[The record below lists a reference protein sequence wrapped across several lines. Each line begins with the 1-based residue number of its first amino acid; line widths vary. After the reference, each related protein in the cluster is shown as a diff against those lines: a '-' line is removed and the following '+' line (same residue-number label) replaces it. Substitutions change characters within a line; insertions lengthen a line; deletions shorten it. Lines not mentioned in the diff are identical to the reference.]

1 MDKQKKIEL
10 LADMLEL
17 EPDELNEDTVLDDLD
32 EWDSMNALNLIVL
45 IDENFG
51 KTITADVV
59 NSFETIG
66 DVLKIME

>member
-1 MDKQKKIEL
+1 METTKKMEL
-10 LADMLEL
+10 LADMLDVEVDDIS
-17 EPDELNEDTVLDDLD
+17 ESTVLEDLE

-59 NSFETIG
+59 NNLETIG
-66 DVLKIME
+66 DVLNIMN